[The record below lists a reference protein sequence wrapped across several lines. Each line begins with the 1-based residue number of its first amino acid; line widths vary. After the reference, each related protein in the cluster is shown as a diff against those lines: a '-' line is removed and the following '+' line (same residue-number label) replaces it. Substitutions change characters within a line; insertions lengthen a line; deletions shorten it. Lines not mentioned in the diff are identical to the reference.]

1 MRENW
6 QVELSSKSLKKTRK
20 YGILGRIM
28 PCSDRLI
35 CMEAGAETGVITDY
49 LRREKGGRWIAGV
62 LAERWYGVSQELL
75 KEDVYEI
82 NPSRIGFPDST
93 FDIVLAS
100 RPEHIFDDIRFFAE
114 VHRVLKLSGRIFI
127 LTPHNEPELFL
138 NRLKE
143 KIGLTLEQY
152 DHYRPGYGTS
162 EMEDKLRKAGFV
174 VERSGSYCKFFTELI
189 ELLLNAG
196 YSFMGKRK
204 EKSLSYRPET
214 KEEIGKNKLGYMV
227 YSWIYPFLRIIS
239 LLDYLLPF
247 TKGYVLYMQA
257 KKK

>member
-1 MRENW
+1 MNRNW

-20 YGILGRIM
+20 YGVLGRIM
-28 PCSDRLI
+28 PRSDNLA
-35 CMEAGAETGVITDY
+35 CMEIGAETGVITDY

-62 LAERWYGVSQELL
+62 LAEKWLGVSRELL

-82 NPSRIGFPDST
+82 NPSRIDFPDST

-100 RPEHIFDDIRFFAE
+100 RPEHIFDDIKFFAE
-114 VHRVLKLSGRIFI
+114 VNRILKPSGRIFI
-127 LTPHNEPELFL
+127 LSPHNEPELFL

-162 EMEDKLRKAGFV
+162 EVEDKLRKAGFA

-196 YSFMGKRK
+196 YSFMGRRK
-204 EKSLSYRPET
+204 EKSSSYRPET
-214 KEEIGKNKLGYMV
+214 KEEIGRNRLGYMV
-227 YSWIYPFLRIIS
+227 YSWIYPFLRIVS

>member
-1 MRENW
+1 MSRNW
-6 QVELSSKSLKKTRK
+6 QIELSSKSLKKTRK

-28 PCSDRLI
+28 PRSDSFT
-35 CMEAGAETGVITDY
+35 CMEAGAETGVVTDY

-62 LAERWYGVSQELL
+62 LAEKWYGVSLELL

-82 NPSRIGFPDST
+82 RPSKIDFPNST

-100 RPEHIFDDIRFFAE
+100 RPEHISDDIKFFEE
-114 VHRVLKLSGRIFI
+114 VNRILKPSGRIFI
-127 LTPHNEPELFL
+127 LTPHNEPGLFL
-138 NRLKE
+138 NKLKE

-162 EMEDKLRKAGFV
+162 EMEDKLRKTGFV
-174 VERSGSYCKFFTELI
+174 IERGGSYCKFFTELI

-196 YSFMGKRK
+196 YSFMSRRK
-204 EKSLSYRPET
+204 EKSSSYRPET
-214 KEEIGKNKLGYMV
+214 KEEIGRNRLGYMV
-227 YSWIYPFLRIIS
+227 YSWIYPFLRIVS